1 MTTQPNAT
9 TIQVLMVCLGNICRS
24 PTAHG
29 VFYKLIQSNGLE
41 DNILVD
47 SAGTGDWHIGESPD
61 ARAVHA
67 AASRGYRIDGL
78 RARQVSPEDFEM
90 YDYILAMDR
99 TNLRELKNS
108 CPDAHQR
115 KLQLLL
121 QYATAEN
128 ESVPDPYYSGSQG
141 FEQVL
146 DLVEEACDQ
155 LLQHIKAQ
163 HFSAQAAD

>member
-1 MTTQPNAT
+1 
-9 TIQVLMVCLGNICRS
+9 MVCLGNICRS

-29 VFYKLIQSNGLE
+29 VLYKLIQNNCLE

-47 SAGTGDWHIGESPD
+47 SAGTGDWHIGEGPD
-61 ARAVHA
+61 TRAVQA

-78 RARQVSPEDFEM
+78 RARQVSREDFEKF
-90 YDYILAMDR
+90 DYILALDR
-99 TNLRELKNS
+99 NNLRELKNS
-108 CPDAHQR
+108 CPAAHQP

-121 QYATAEN
+121 QYTTADH
-128 ESVPDPYYSGSQG
+128 ESVPDPYYSGTQG
-141 FEQVL
+141 FELVL

-163 HFSAQAAD
+163 HFPVQAAD